1 MDNLIKVYIDMLAQ
15 ANHDIALLKA
25 ENEKLKIEIGK
36 IKKEKDKEEIKRTN
50 INTLPQDKQPLLQ
63 PEGDYKEIQAM

>member
-25 ENEKLKIEIGK
+25 KNEELKIEIEK
-36 IKKEKDKEEIKRTN
+36 IKKEKDKEEN
-50 INTLPQDKQPLLQ
+50 EED
-63 PEGDYKEIQAM
+63 

>member
-25 ENEKLKIEIGK
+25 ENEELKIEIE
-36 IKKEKDKEEIKRTN
+36 KEKDKEKNEE
-50 INTLPQDKQPLLQ
+50 D
-63 PEGDYKEIQAM
+63 

>member
-25 ENEKLKIEIGK
+25 ENEELKIEIEK
-36 IKKEKDKEEIKRTN
+36 IKKEKDKEKNEE
-50 INTLPQDKQPLLQ
+50 D
-63 PEGDYKEIQAM
+63 

>member
-25 ENEKLKIEIGK
+25 ENEELKIEIEK
-36 IKKEKDKEEIKRTN
+36 IKKEKDKE
-50 INTLPQDKQPLLQ
+50 
-63 PEGDYKEIQAM
+63 IQAI

>member
-25 ENEKLKIEIGK
+25 ENEELKIEIEK
-36 IKKEKDKEEIKRTN
+36 IKKEKDKEK
-50 INTLPQDKQPLLQ
+50 K
-63 PEGDYKEIQAM
+63 